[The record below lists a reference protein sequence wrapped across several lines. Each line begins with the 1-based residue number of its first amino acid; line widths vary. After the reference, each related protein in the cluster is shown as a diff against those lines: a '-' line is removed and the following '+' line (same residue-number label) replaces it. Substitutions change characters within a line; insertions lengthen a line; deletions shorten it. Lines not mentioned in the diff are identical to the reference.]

1 MFFTDSPF
9 ALAAS
14 LAQQS
19 NATATFTAAVGLTA
33 STGVDAN
40 ETKTGSNT
48 NSTPGNENTWSDQ
61 IASMLAS
68 GSYIEGEAIA
78 IVAPDAQGSVTT
90 SSVDANGD
98 DSEAGSAIGNNVGA
112 ASAPTDKLLDAA
124 ETEELTETAGDIY
137 ESALDTALPDAVVE
151 GAQLAAAADTTDS
164 ETAAVQASDVDIYTL
179 LVKQDGMST
188 EQILNELACDS
199 RVLWAEPNYT
209 GTISDGDAATLASA
223 AKAAASTTAAGATAN
238 DDQAE
243 GVTPATGEVTTD
255 VADATPY
262 QWGYNSSANAGF
274 GALHDNAFTVNLAS
288 WNKPSQVNSA
298 GIVAVMDTGIDHDNP
313 DLKDVMADM
322 SAYVATIGGDRYGCN
337 TTGDNGGSED
347 VAGHGTHCA
356 GIVAAAW
363 NGFGVSGA
371 ANGAKLLSVRAADET
386 GSFSTSA
393 ALKGFDYIE
402 RAIDA
407 GADIRVVSNSWGG
420 EGATHSIYLAAEAVG
435 RKGAAIVFA
444 AGNDTWD
451 LDVNTYTAKTQGVSD
466 YTTVVDSAMMTG
478 EKSSF
483 SNWGKTTTDVFAPG
497 STILSTAIT
506 SGTHCTSAFL
516 PELLA
521 NDDDR
526 AGYSSFDG
534 TASKEVEAWVGI
546 TQIEDQQL
554 AATQVGKVDH
564 STRGYDSANGV
575 LEVSTQELKNI
586 TDDDNCFASL
596 KLPVDSDKLDELS
609 NVSVAVA
616 VSGGGATDSLGI
628 TSLMVETID
637 ENGNVVRS
645 GGQAG
650 FANAD
655 PGWSTLGTSIAEA
668 VKEKGSKL
676 AVHTDNDGSKYIW
689 LHIMVNI
696 PSLDEVDGILFDC
709 VGAGNKLVPYVYYS
723 GTSMATPA
731 VAGLAA
737 VASTQMS
744 DYKNLDASVRA
755 AALTRILKSS
765 VNTFNGQ
772 FKGLCT
778 SNGMID
784 ASKFATSSARAP
796 QITSATLS
804 DDEETVTI
812 KGCSFGE
819 NAGTVTFGDKS
830 AAVKSWTNDTVV
842 ISCPDNLVSGY
853 LTIELTRADKEA
865 CNYAETFVFTK
876 HVAADELPVF
886 EESITT
892 PDDFDAYD
900 TVNTLA
906 ALDGSLYVFPASDL
920 SDEEPQ
926 DAAQSAAIMYKRVW
940 RYEIATGTWSKV
952 ADLPC
957 ALAYVSETL
966 WNGKMLV
973 MGSTVSDGNG
983 GLATKKL
990 FSYDPTTSAWTD
1002 LSDKV
1007 SSDDVPYQAA
1017 LVNVGDKLLIVGG
1030 AIVTKL
1036 PADEAAAK
1044 EQGLYVNAG
1053 AYHVDTAQMVL
1064 GTDTTALTLSRNN
1077 VRAFD
1082 LATGKVTVIGSC
1094 SPRCNTGLLRSKS
1107 DIQTAVS
1114 GNKLYVMGGAVIDP
1128 VTADSTPDQETMDCL
1143 TIEADGAVTQT
1154 SLGAYETL
1162 QTKETLGAL
1171 PVALN
1176 NYRLCGALTAGTD
1189 GPVLTGLI
1197 SVSGFD
1203 EMEMPT
1209 TQIVQADTYQLSSG
1223 GTAFTSIGKRINYTP
1238 TIYTRAITY
1247 RGKLYVLGHDF
1258 NGSFETVMRATA
1270 LKTDELPGDVSSKN
1284 KGNESENGN
1293 KSNGG
1298 KENSDTQRDE
1308 EKASQKESATSKK
1321 STTTAT
1327 RVLPK
1332 TGDITMTVALTCMV
1346 IGAAALAL
1354 ARKARR

>member
-1 MFFTDSPF
+1 
-9 ALAAS
+9 
-14 LAQQS
+14 
-19 NATATFTAAVGLTA
+19 
-33 STGVDAN
+33 
-40 ETKTGSNT
+40 
-48 NSTPGNENTWSDQ
+48 
-61 IASMLAS
+61 MLAS

-78 IVAPDAQGSVTT
+78 IVAPDAVTSALT
-90 SSVDANGD
+90 SLADTNS
-98 DSEAGSAIGNNVGA
+98 DSETSAVTDDNET
-112 ASAPTDKLLDAA
+112 PTATPTEALLDTA
-124 ETEELTETAGDIY
+124 ETEELTKTAGDVY
-137 ESALDTALPDAVVE
+137 ESAFDTALPDAVVE
-151 GAQLAAAADTTDS
+151 GAQLAALAAEAGS
-164 ETAAVQASDVDIYTL
+164 EATSVQASDVDIYTL

-188 EQILNELACDS
+188 EQILNELAGDS

-223 AKAAASTTAAGATAN
+223 AKAAASGTTANAGTTTS
-238 DDQAE
+238 DDQVE
-243 GVTPATGEVTTD
+243 GVTPATVEVTTD
-255 VADATPY
+255 VADATAY
-262 QWGYNSSANAGF
+262 QWGYNSSTNAGF
-274 GALHDNAFTVNLAS
+274 GALHDNAFTVNLAN
-288 WNKPSQVNSA
+288 WNKSSQVNSA

-322 SAYVATIGGDRYGCN
+322 SAYVVTIGGDKYGCN

-363 NGFGVSGA
+363 NDFGASGA
-371 ANGAKLLSVRAADET
+371 ANGAKLLSVRAADES

-407 GADIRVVSNSWGG
+407 GADIRVASNSWGG
-420 EGATHSIYLAAEAVG
+420 EGATHAIYLAAEAVG

-444 AGNDTWD
+444 AGNDAWD

-478 EKSSF
+478 EKSGF

-497 STILSTAIT
+497 STILSTAIA
-506 SGTHCTSAFL
+506 SGTHRTSAFL

-521 NDDDR
+521 SDDDR

-546 TQIEDQQL
+546 TQIENQQL
-554 AATQVGKVDH
+554 AKTQVGKIES

-575 LEVSTQELKNI
+575 LKVSTQELKNI
-586 TDDDNCFASL
+586 TDDDNCFVSL
-596 KLPVDSDKLDELS
+596 KLPVDSDKLDEIA
-609 NVSVAVA
+609 NASVAVA
-616 VSGGGATDSLGI
+616 VSGGGTTDSLGI

-676 AVHTDNDGSKYIW
+676 AVHTDADGSKYIW
-689 LHIMVNI
+689 LHIMVNM
-696 PSLDEVDGILFDC
+696 PSLDEADGILFDC

-755 AALTRILKSS
+755 AALTRVLKSS
-765 VNTFNGQ
+765 VNTFGGQ
-772 FKGLCT
+772 FKGFCT

-784 ASKFATSSARAP
+784 ASKFAAGSARVP

-819 NAGTVTFGDKS
+819 NAGTVVFGGTN
-830 AAVKSWTNDTVV
+830 ATVKSWTDDTVV

-853 LTIELTRADKEA
+853 LTVELTRADDEA
-865 CNYAETFVFTK
+865 CSYAETFVFTK

-886 EESITT
+886 EESIAT

-940 RYEIATGTWSKV
+940 RYEIATDTWSKV

-957 ALAYVSETL
+957 ALANVSETL

-973 MGSTVSDGNG
+973 MGSAASKDNG

-990 FSYDPTTSAWTD
+990 FSYDPSTSAWTD

-1017 LVNVGDKLLIVGG
+1017 LVNVGGKLLIVGG

-1036 PADEAAAK
+1036 PADEAAAE
-1044 EQGLYVNAG
+1044 EQGVYVNAG

-1064 GTDTTALTLSRNN
+1064 GSDTTALTLSKNN
-1077 VRAFD
+1077 VRTFD
-1082 LATGKVTVIGSC
+1082 LATGKVTVVGSC
-1094 SPRCNTGLLRSKS
+1094 SPRCNTGFLRSKS
-1107 DIQTAVS
+1107 DIQTAIL
-1114 GNKLYVMGGAVIDP
+1114 GNKLYVMGGATIDP
-1128 VTADSTPDQETMDCL
+1128 VTAESTPDQETMGCL
-1143 TIEADGAVTQT
+1143 TIGADGTVTQT
-1154 SLGAYETL
+1154 SLGTYETP
-1162 QTKETLGAL
+1162 QAKETLGAL

-1176 NYRLCGALTAGTD
+1176 NYRPCGALTAGTD

-1203 EMEMPT
+1203 ETEMPT
-1209 TQIVQADTYQLSSG
+1209 MQIVQADTYQLTSG
-1223 GTAFTSIGKRINYTP
+1223 STAFTSIGKRINYTP
-1238 TIYTRAITY
+1238 TIYTRAIAY

-1270 LKTDELPGDVSSKN
+1270 LKTDELPGDVSYKGSDDNGDKDEQKGDSN
-1284 KGNESENGN
+1284 KKDNGN
-1293 KSNGG
+1293 GAQQNE
-1298 KENSDTQRDE
+1298 EN
-1308 EKASQKESATSKK
+1308 ASQKENATSKK
-1321 STTTAT
+1321 STTSAA
-1327 RVLPK
+1327 RALPK
-1332 TGDITMTVALTCMV
+1332 TGDLATGAALACMV
-1346 IGAAALAL
+1346 VGAAALAL
-1354 ARKARR
+1354 ARKVRR